1 MLQQDS
7 LPLLHFLPLHAGI
20 SSSMRW
26 AFSCSACWDFLLAF
40 FATLSPAS
48 CFASATANSSRF
60 CSIVG
65 RTLNTLSYLQC
76 FSNNY
81 HSCCRLSEF
90 SFHTSKKQKKIA
102 FLSSRTES
110 SQLIATDRVFHSLSE
125 QPNGSNSQP
134 TGNRQYSNIH
144 PTGHSCSSFHVTC
157 TPWHHHR
164 ILSCSGCHAPP

>member
-1 MLQQDS
+1 M
-7 LPLLHFLPLHAGI
+7 
-20 SSSMRW
+20 
-26 AFSCSACWDFLLAF
+26 
-40 FATLSPAS
+40 
-48 CFASATANSSRF
+48 ASATANSSRF
-60 CSIVG
+60 CSIVC
-65 RTLNTLSYLQC
+65 RTLDTLSYLQC

-90 SFHTSKKQKKIA
+90 SFHTSKKQKKKA

-144 PTGHSCSSFHVTC
+144 PTGLNYSQTSVTC
-157 TPWHHHR
+157 TPLAPASYPFVAWETCAALKTFFSNNFLSLR
-164 ILSCSGCHAPP
+164 IFQTGVSY